1 MNLELLDPF
10 RKQIPDRIDATL
22 DLPSELHFRKKI
34 DPRKKGSK
42 KVAVDEDWKSANHVS
57 FNRRGSY
64 IAVGYGSGAVGVFD
78 VLSRTVSSLYRQ
90 ELGPS
95 SPSSSSGISKSS
107 KTKDVGVEDHGVT
120 TLSWSRRS
128 RTLLVGSLG
137 NPEVRLIDTTHP
149 FGPEEC
155 CAGIQL
161 DENKDAEDD
170 AHRIQSPTQIDS
182 KDSTSRSGKKTQFKE
197 KVGKEHF
204 KKPTQ
209 LQTRIIETQIGL
221 SCPTPPSTAD
231 NDGERKSFGSA
242 NKSTKRR
249 YPSIE
254 FSFPRGLGN
263 SLQIHPR
270 DPCAGQT
277 VLKDGSLVAFSVPK
291 AGFEENSSIPQAT
304 TDDNDD
310 EKMNGSDDETR
321 DQKQLKVSVATLC
334 SGDEYEVFCSAFDP
348 QGENI
353 YAATKDGKLLGFK
366 VKQIFDLI
374 AMGCDAVPPLEPSF
388 VIQIPGNAW
397 AWQIVVSRNGRYLV
411 VNSTD
416 AALRL
421 YSTKKCW
428 EMLAEVEK
436 PLFVF
441 QNVVTKVKFVSCD
454 LSGDGE
460 YIVGGAQGNDAKY
473 ELYIW
478 NTTTGALMD
487 KLTGSIAELYSVA
500 WHPTRSFL
508 AVAAADGLVDI
519 WGPRINWTAF
529 APDFQALPRNVE
541 YLECEDEFDIVEV
554 DKGVSTLKEEDNEE
568 NGTVDILTI
577 EHVPVFQS
585 DSEDEE
591 EVFMFETAISRPTSG
606 KTGGDTTN

>member
-10 RKQIPDRIDATL
+10 RKQIPDRIDSTL
-22 DLPSELHFRKKI
+22 DLPSALHFRKKA
-34 DPRKKGSK
+34 DPKKKGSK

-64 IAVGYGSGAVGVFD
+64 IAVGYGSGTVGVFD

-90 ELGPS
+90 DLGPQL
-95 SPSSSSGISKSS
+95 SSSGNKESS
-107 KTKDVGVEDHGVT
+107 KTKELGAEDHGVT
-120 TLSWSRRS
+120 SLSWSRRS

-149 FGPEEC
+149 LGPEEC

-161 DENKDAEDD
+161 DENKDADD
-170 AHRIQSPTQIDS
+170 DNQRSQSPTHIDS
-182 KDSTSRSGKKTQFKE
+182 KEHTSSSGKKTPFKE
-197 KVGKEHF
+197 KLGKDHL
-204 KKPTQ
+204 KRPAR
-209 LQTRIIETQIGL
+209 LRTRIIETQEGL
-221 SCPTPPSTAD
+221 SFPSPQSTTSSCE
-231 NDGERKSFGSA
+231 ERRSFISA
-242 NKSTKRR
+242 NKSNKRR
-249 YPSIE
+249 HPSIE
-254 FSFPRGLGN
+254 FSFPRGIGN

-277 VLKDGSLVAFSVPK
+277 ILKDGSLVAFCVPK
-291 AGFEENSSIPQAT
+291 TGFEENSVLSETAS
-304 TDDNDD
+304 NGSV
-310 EKMNGSDDETR
+310 EKMNEELSDETSE
-321 DQKQLKVSVATLC
+321 QNQPKVNIATLF

-348 QGENI
+348 QGEKL
-353 YAATKDGKLLGFK
+353 YAATKDGKLLGFE

-374 AMGCDAVPPLEPSF
+374 AIGCDAIPPLEPSF

-421 YSTKKCW
+421 YSTKECW
-428 EMLAEVEK
+428 ELHAEVEK

-460 YIVGGAQGNDAKY
+460 YIVGAAQGTDAKY
-473 ELYIW
+473 ELYMW

-487 KLTGSIAELYSVA
+487 KLTGSNAELYSVA
-500 WHPTRSFL
+500 WHPTRSFI

-519 WGPRINWTAF
+519 LGPRINWTG
-529 APDFQALPRNVE
+529 E
-541 YLECEDEFDIVEV
+541 
-554 DKGVSTLKEEDNEE
+554 
-568 NGTVDILTI
+568 
-577 EHVPVFQS
+577 
-585 DSEDEE
+585 
-591 EVFMFETAISRPTSG
+591 
-606 KTGGDTTN
+606 

>member
-170 AHRIQSPTQIDS
+170 THRIQSPTQIDS

-263 SLQIHPR
+263 SLQTSSGGLRIH
-270 DPCAGQT
+270 
-277 VLKDGSLVAFSVPK
+277 
-291 AGFEENSSIPQAT
+291 
-304 TDDNDD
+304 
-310 EKMNGSDDETR
+310 
-321 DQKQLKVSVATLC
+321 
-334 SGDEYEVFCSAFDP
+334 
-348 QGENI
+348 
-353 YAATKDGKLLGFK
+353 
-366 VKQIFDLI
+366 
-374 AMGCDAVPPLEPSF
+374 
-388 VIQIPGNAW
+388 
-397 AWQIVVSRNGRYLV
+397 
-411 VNSTD
+411 
-416 AALRL
+416 
-421 YSTKKCW
+421 
-428 EMLAEVEK
+428 
-436 PLFVF
+436 
-441 QNVVTKVKFVSCD
+441 
-454 LSGDGE
+454 
-460 YIVGGAQGNDAKY
+460 
-473 ELYIW
+473 
-478 NTTTGALMD
+478 
-487 KLTGSIAELYSVA
+487 
-500 WHPTRSFL
+500 
-508 AVAAADGLVDI
+508 
-519 WGPRINWTAF
+519 
-529 APDFQALPRNVE
+529 
-541 YLECEDEFDIVEV
+541 
-554 DKGVSTLKEEDNEE
+554 
-568 NGTVDILTI
+568 
-577 EHVPVFQS
+577 
-585 DSEDEE
+585 
-591 EVFMFETAISRPTSG
+591 
-606 KTGGDTTN
+606 

>member
-10 RKQIPDRIDATL
+10 RKQIPDRIDSTL
-22 DLPSELHFRKKI
+22 DLPSALHFRKKI
-34 DPRKKGSK
+34 DSKKKGSK
-42 KVAVDEDWKSANHVS
+42 KVTVDEDWKSANHIS

-64 IAVGYGSGAVGVFD
+64 IAVGYGSGTVGVFD

-90 ELGPS
+90 ELGP
-95 SPSSSSGISKSS
+95 PSSSSSSSSGNIKVS
-107 KTKDVGVEDHGVT
+107 KTKDSGVVDHGVT
-120 TLSWSRRS
+120 SLSWSQRS

-155 CAGIQL
+155 CAGIQV
-161 DENKDAEDD
+161 DENKDADD
-170 AHRIQSPTQIDS
+170 DNQRSQSPTQIDS
-182 KDSTSRSGKKTQFKE
+182 KDNTSRSGKKTPFKD
-197 KVGKEHF
+197 KLGKDHF
-204 KKPTQ
+204 KRPAQ
-209 LQTRIIETQIGL
+209 LQTRVIETQEGL
-221 SCPTPPSTAD
+221 SFATQVSVSD
-231 NDGERKSFGSA
+231 NDGERKSFVPA

-249 YPSIE
+249 YPSVE
-254 FSFPRGLGN
+254 FCFPRGIGN

-277 VLKDGSLVAFSVPK
+277 VLKDGSLLAFCVPK
-291 AGFEENSSIPQAT
+291 AGFEENGSISKAT
-304 TDDNDD
+304 TDG
-310 EKMNGSDDETR
+310 EKVNGSGGETR
-321 DQKQLKVSVATLC
+321 KQKQPKVNIATLF

-348 QGENI
+348 QGEKI
-353 YAATKDGKLLGFK
+353 YAATKDGKLLGFE
-366 VKQIFDLI
+366 VKQIFDLV
-374 AMGCDAVPPLEPSF
+374 AKGCDAIPPLEPSF

-397 AWQIVVSRNGRYLV
+397 AWQIVVSRNGRYLI

-421 YSTKKCW
+421 YSTKECW

-460 YIVGGAQGNDAKY
+460 YIVGGAQGIDARY

-487 KLTGSIAELYSVA
+487 KLSGSNAELYSVA

-541 YLECEDEFDIVEV
+541 YLECEDEFDVVKVE
-554 DKGVSTLKEEDNEE
+554 KGIGTLKEEDNRE
-568 NGTVDILTI
+568 NDVVDILTI

-606 KTGGDTTN
+606 KGSDTAN